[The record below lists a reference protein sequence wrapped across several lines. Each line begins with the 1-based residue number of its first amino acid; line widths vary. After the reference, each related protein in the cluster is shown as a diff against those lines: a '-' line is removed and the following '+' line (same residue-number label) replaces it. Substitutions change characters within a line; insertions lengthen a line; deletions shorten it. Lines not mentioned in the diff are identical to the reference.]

1 MERSEVIALTKRV
14 KDWAV
19 SVGVPRSKVHA
30 RTSGNKGND
39 PYIQMHIL
47 SEPTANHRDPIV
59 YAAVIP
65 GECRNRMIKIIYPN
79 SAFAETSHSA
89 GNIFS
94 HMMTAN
100 ASHWV
105 KFLDGERA
113 ISLINDFKEWSGGFL
128 PSEVE
133 PEKVET
139 YITHTLPASVSA
151 DEFRKLVA
159 LQATPV

>member
-1 MERSEVIALTKRV
+1 MERAEVIALTKRV

-30 RTSGNKGND
+30 RTSGNKGSN

-59 YAAVIP
+59 YAVTIP
-65 GECRNRMIKIIYPN
+65 SACRNRMIKIIYPD
-79 SAFAETSHSA
+79 SAFAETSCSA

-105 KFLDGERA
+105 QFLDGEA
-113 ISLINDFKEWSGGFL
+113 ALVDNTAE
-128 PSEVE
+128 
-133 PEKVET
+133 
-139 YITHTLPASVSA
+139 
-151 DEFRKLVA
+151 LVA
-159 LQATPV
+159 GDAVAVAGRE